1 MGRFG
6 GKVPEVA
13 VKSDTRVAKS
23 KLKGSVYVKESGMA
37 EERGEGSERRAE

>member
-13 VKSDTRVAKS
+13 VKSDTRVAKA
-23 KLKGSVYVKESGMA
+23 KMKGSLYGQESGVA
-37 EERGEGSERRAE
+37 EERGEGSERRPE